1 VTTWKLSSILV
12 AALVLLSITACGGNP
27 PQIVDYSPERGA
39 KDVSTATPIRITFD
53 HDVDMPSVESR
64 LHLLPATTG
73 NLVWVN
79 SRQLT
84 YEHSTLAPNT
94 NYEVVLEAGYK
105 DPEGN
110 TAVLRHHWSFVTE
123 GPPTL
128 AGSTP
133 ANGDTGTDP
142 AAYLVVNFN
151 RDMDGASLANAITV
165 SPSTPVSVRLDPT
178 DGRRAIIAAAT
189 LLQPSTA
196 YAIGVTTAARDADGN
211 QLAKDLSIAFTTGPF
226 RPLRHWVAFSTI
238 TAAGTP
244 GALWIVNESGFPR
257 KLYGGGAVRSFSW
270 SPEGDRLLVQG
281 DGEAWSVLTPG
292 QEPVPLGF
300 KGTWAAAL
308 ASGTGYVY
316 IDDASALHRVSA
328 GGVDSVISSAVGQ
341 AAVAPG
347 GERLAFD
354 EVGSRS
360 SVVWGYDVGLQARYQ
375 LAEENGPISDIS
387 WAPAGNRIAYLRQDV
402 ATTTLKVRNLTGAG
416 ATVTIATGADL
427 GAPAWLP
434 DSVHIVFSAGVQTP
448 SGNLQKAVVVSA
460 IAPPA
465 TLTPIQGLP
474 SDPTITVAK
483 PVPSPDGHQIAFL
496 NGNQVWLMNADGT
509 RPTPLTVYDPDSF
522 PYSCRT
528 PAWTRA

>member
-1 VTTWKLSSILV
+1 MTTRSSIV
-12 AALVLLSITACGGNP
+12 VTALVLLSITACGGNP

-64 LHLLPATTG
+64 LHLLPATDG

-84 YEHSTLAPNT
+84 YEHSTLSPGT

-133 ANGDTGTDP
+133 ANGETGIDP

-151 RDMDGASLANAITV
+151 RDMDGKSLANAVTV

-178 DGRRAIIAAAT
+178 DGRRVIIAAAT

-196 YAIGVTTAARDADGN
+196 YAIAVTTAGRDADGN
-211 QLAKDLSIAFTTGPF
+211 QLAKDLSIAFTTCPL

-257 KLYGGGAVRSFSW
+257 KLYGGG
-270 SPEGDRLLVQG
+270 
-281 DGEAWSVLTPG
+281 
-292 QEPVPLGF
+292 
-300 KGTWAAAL
+300 
-308 ASGTGYVY
+308 
-316 IDDASALHRVSA
+316 
-328 GGVDSVISSAVGQ
+328 VGRRC
-341 AAVAPG
+341 P
-347 GERLAFD
+347 
-354 EVGSRS
+354 
-360 SVVWGYDVGLQARYQ
+360 
-375 LAEENGPISDIS
+375 
-387 WAPAGNRIAYLRQDV
+387 
-402 ATTTLKVRNLTGAG
+402 
-416 ATVTIATGADL
+416 
-427 GAPAWLP
+427 GAP
-434 DSVHIVFSAGVQTP
+434 
-448 SGNLQKAVVVSA
+448 
-460 IAPPA
+460 
-465 TLTPIQGLP
+465 
-474 SDPTITVAK
+474 
-483 PVPSPDGHQIAFL
+483 
-496 NGNQVWLMNADGT
+496 
-509 RPTPLTVYDPDSF
+509 R
-522 PYSCRT
+522 
-528 PAWTRA
+528 